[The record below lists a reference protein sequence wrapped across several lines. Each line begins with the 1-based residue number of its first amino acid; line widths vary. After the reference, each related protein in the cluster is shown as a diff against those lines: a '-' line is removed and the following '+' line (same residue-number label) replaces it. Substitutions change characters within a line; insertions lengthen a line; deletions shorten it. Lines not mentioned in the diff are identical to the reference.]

1 MLGNDDRI
9 HLCRKTE
16 KLKYFMEK
24 TSHFYILKRLEPL
37 WPGLYGSLI
46 DTYLPMSAINAS
58 FLALKVGVQFLSY
71 GEIYNY
77 L

>member
-1 MLGNDDRI
+1 MLSNDDRI

-46 DTYLPMSAINAS
+46 YTYLPTCMYAINAS
-58 FLALKVGVQFLSY
+58 LSSLKV
-71 GEIYNY
+71 
-77 L
+77 